1 MLERQEIEALLRA
14 QTGAHHALRPL
25 LMPAVWLMALLSGGV
40 AVASC
45 VVNDYFDMRSDTI
58 NAPHK
63 VPLVPL
69 GCLPVTSRLELTHQ
83 LFAQPLPSGVV
94 PPDGALLLASSV
106 YMFVL
111 IAACL
116 LVRAGAGCF
125 GVAAAGSHVI
135 AGVVTH
141 LIKYTKCQ

>member
-1 MLERQEIEALLRA
+1 MSHCCLM

-63 VPLVPL
+63 VARATWV
-69 GCLPVTSRLELTHQ
+69 
-83 LFAQPLPSGVV
+83 
-94 PPDGALLLASSV
+94 LASESQACADPWTPPRSPSR
-106 YMFVL
+106 
-111 IAACL
+111 AAWSRRTAHCSSLRPSTCL
-116 LVRAGAGCF
+116 
-125 GVAAAGSHVI
+125 S
-135 AGVVTH
+135 
-141 LIKYTKCQ
+141 